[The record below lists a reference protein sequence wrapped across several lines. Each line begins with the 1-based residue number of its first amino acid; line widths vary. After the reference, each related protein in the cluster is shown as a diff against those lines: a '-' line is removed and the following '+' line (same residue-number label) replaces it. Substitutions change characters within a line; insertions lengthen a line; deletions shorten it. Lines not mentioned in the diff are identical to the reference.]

1 MAKTNKMFRAE
12 DETWELFDDA
22 CEKNGVTR
30 GTELRRFMKEYI
42 DENLEPKEKK
52 FDIKNF
58 GDLQKLISRIRIIS
72 DPNKND
78 KVSHEARCL
87 GKSGFL

>member
-22 CEKNGVTR
+22 CEKNGATR

-52 FDIKNF
+52 FD
-58 GDLQKLISRIRIIS
+58 
-72 DPNKND
+72 
-78 KVSHEARCL
+78 
-87 GKSGFL
+87 